1 METAFYAM
9 KYPYIWKA
17 NMKSKPNIR
26 PHLLW
31 EYNLETFNWQKSYK
45 IVIERV
51 IQLGTLDDWREMMS
65 FYSLEQIHETV
76 EWSKQLD
83 NRDKN
88 FALLFVQSDYF
99 LDEVRQ

>member
-1 METAFYAM
+1 MDQ
-9 KYPYIWKA
+9 KL
-17 NMKSKPNIR
+17 NIL

-31 EYNLETFNWQKSYK
+31 EYNLETFHWKKSYK

-51 IQLGTLDDWREMMS
+51 IQLGAMEDWKAMMS
-65 FYSLEQIHETV
+65 LYSLEQIHETV

-88 FALLFVQSDYF
+88 FARLFVHSDYF
-99 LDEVRQ
+99 HDTVI

>member
-1 METAFYAM
+1 MLQ
-9 KYPYIWKA
+9 
-17 NMKSKPNIR
+17 KPNIR

-51 IQLGTLDDWREMMS
+51 IQLGTLEDWREMMS

-76 EWSKQLD
+76 DWSKQLD

>member
-1 METAFYAM
+1 MVQSICSLNPISVPIFYG
-9 KYPYIWKA
+9 
-17 NMKSKPNIR
+17 S
-26 PHLLW
+26 
-31 EYNLETFNWQKSYK
+31 NLETFNWHKSYK
-45 IVIERV
+45 IVIEQV

-76 EWSKQLD
+76 DRSKQLD

>member
-1 METAFYAM
+1 MQQ
-9 KYPYIWKA
+9 
-17 NMKSKPNIR
+17 KPNIL

-31 EYNLETFNWQKSYK
+31 EYDLETFNWKKSHK

-51 IQLGTLDDWREMMS
+51 IQLGTMEDWREMMT
-65 FYSLEQIHETV
+65 FYSLDQILATV

-88 FALLFVQSDYF
+88 FARLFVRSDYF
-99 LDEVRQ
+99 HDVVDQ